1 MKDILLA
8 IDIQN
13 AYKTGQPWGCP
24 NIDAVITNTIKLLES
39 DKFDTVFFTRHIPS
53 PTPAGTWKKYNDHY
67 DQINS
72 SPYLSHLVSEL
83 LPHTQHHTVLEKS
96 TYSAAT
102 ALPPA
107 LFQPPL
113 PRIVITGVVAHC
125 CVLSTIMSLIDKG
138 NEIIYLV
145 DAIAGQHTDFEDM
158 TRSIIKT
165 FSPIHTRILTTPEYL
180 STPSA

>member
-13 AYKTGQPWGCP
+13 AYKIGQPWGCP
-24 NIDAVITNTIKLLES
+24 NIDAVISNTIKLLES
-39 DKFDTVFFTRHIPS
+39 DKFDTAFFTRHIPS

-72 SPYLSHLVSEL
+72 SPHLSRLVPEL
-83 LPHTQHHTVLEKS
+83 LPHTKHHTVIEKS
-96 TYSAAT
+96 TYSAAS
-102 ALPPA
+102 ALPAA
-107 LFQPPL
+107 LFQVPL

-138 NEIIYLV
+138 NEIVYLN
-145 DAIAGQHTDFEDM
+145 DAIAGQHTDFEEM
-158 TRSIIKT
+158 TRSIIKS
-165 FSPIHTRILTTPEYL
+165 FSPIHTHILTTAEYL
-180 STPSA
+180 NTTPA